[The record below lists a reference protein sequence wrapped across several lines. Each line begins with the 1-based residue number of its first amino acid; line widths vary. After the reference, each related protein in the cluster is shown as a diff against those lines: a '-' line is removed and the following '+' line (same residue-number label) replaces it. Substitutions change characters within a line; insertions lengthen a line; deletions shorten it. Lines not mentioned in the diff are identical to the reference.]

1 MTKSVDDPDLIS
13 PAVRNA
19 ILTSREEKPGPVHLE
34 IAEDIAALPVHKEA
48 GWIFPCPTRS
58 PIGRGRRPLVEPKAI
73 DHAVALIHSAKR
85 PLICIAAGANRK
97 RTQNAMKVHSKGPC
111 STLLSLWTPLSLNVE
126 CVLGRFRTTPSLPVC
141 RSLVSVCSVGSF
153 LLVFTQAPCRN
164 LFALWGICWFV

>member
-48 GWIFPCPTRS
+48 GFIFPCPTRT

-73 DHAVALIHSAKR
+73 DHAVALIHAAKR

-97 RTQNAMKVHSKGPC
+97 STQNAMKV
-111 STLLSLWTPLSLNVE
+111 
-126 CVLGRFRTTPSLPVC
+126 
-141 RSLVSVCSVGSF
+141 F
-153 LLVFTQAPCRN
+153 LLCVPLGALGEAGRSGLQLRPNPFHR
-164 LFALWGICWFV
+164 LFP